1 MVASQP
7 AQAPGNLTE
16 DVEWR
21 VSPGLVAYE
30 DAVAAMEARVAAI
43 RAGEAPELIWCL
55 EHPPLYTA
63 GTSAED
69 SELLDLKGLPVHRTG
84 RGGRTTWHGP
94 GQRVAYVMLD
104 LKARGSD
111 VRGFVHDLENWVIK
125 TLSRFGITGERR
137 EGRVGIWVVR
147 GAGEEKIAALGV
159 RVRRW
164 VSYHGI
170 AINLAPDLGH
180 FAGIVPCGLSGFGV
194 TSMQALGID
203 ATMADLDQ
211 ALRASFEDVFGRSTI
226 DSPSPAQA

>member
-1 MVASQP
+1 
-7 AQAPGNLTE
+7 
-16 DVEWR
+16 
-21 VSPGLVAYE
+21 
-30 DAVAAMEARVAAI
+30 
-43 RAGEAPELIWCL
+43 
-55 EHPPLYTA
+55 
-63 GTSAED
+63 
-69 SELLDLKGLPVHRTG
+69 
-84 RGGRTTWHGP
+84 
-94 GQRVAYVMLD
+94 VAYVMLD